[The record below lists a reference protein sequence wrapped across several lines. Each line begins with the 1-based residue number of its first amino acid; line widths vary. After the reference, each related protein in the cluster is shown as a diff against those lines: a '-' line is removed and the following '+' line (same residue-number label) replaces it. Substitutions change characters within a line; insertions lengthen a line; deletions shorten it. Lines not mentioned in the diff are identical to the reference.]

1 MISDLK
7 LRLPCSELEWKASS
21 SEAWQAIS
29 HRSEQPP
36 LFQDYFVLLFKDSD
50 ATPVCSSLG
59 SHVLIHAL
67 LQRIFLIQQATQLGS
82 ADTELAPGLSLSLR
96 RALKRWQN
104 GWELNS
110 ESSLNPLNKHGP
122 IAFNSTVGGLVP
134 L

>member
-7 LRLPCSELEWKASS
+7 LRLPCSELEWKASN

-67 LQRIFLIQQATQLGS
+67 LQRIFLFQQATQLGS